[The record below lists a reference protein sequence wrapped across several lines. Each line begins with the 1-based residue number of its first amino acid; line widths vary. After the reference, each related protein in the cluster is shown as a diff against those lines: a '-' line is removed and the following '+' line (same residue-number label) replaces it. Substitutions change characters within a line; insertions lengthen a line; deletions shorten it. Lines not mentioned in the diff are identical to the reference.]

1 MACKLPVSRNRY
13 SYSYRRAL
21 AVVECGHGI
30 GSCGSVIISFRCRA
44 QPSNPRAIAP
54 KGATRFWITVPQSV
68 NCVIGNFNSMAG
80 AQRYVPQIPSARV
93 VDLAGAISPGSE
105 RKRIGITPVEK
116 RRLKMLPTEHAHRTT
131 RQEDRYLVMPSL
143 AE

>member
-1 MACKLPVSRNRY
+1 
-13 SYSYRRAL
+13 
-21 AVVECGHGI
+21 
-30 GSCGSVIISFRCRA
+30 
-44 QPSNPRAIAP
+44 
-54 KGATRFWITVPQSV
+54 
-68 NCVIGNFNSMAG
+68 MAG